1 MPDLPWQR
9 MPSAVMVEA
18 IVEHPVL
25 IGRVFIAPAAFHLQV
40 QASVDVL

>member
-9 MPSAVMVEA
+9 MPSTVVVEA

-25 IGRVFIAPAAFHLQV
+25 IGRILIAPAAFHLQIR
-40 QASVDVL
+40 ASIHAL